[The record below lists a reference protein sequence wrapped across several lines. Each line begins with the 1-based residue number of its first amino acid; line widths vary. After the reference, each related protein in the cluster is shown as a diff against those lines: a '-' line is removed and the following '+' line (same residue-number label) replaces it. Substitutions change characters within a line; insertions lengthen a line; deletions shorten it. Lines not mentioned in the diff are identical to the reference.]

1 MSQHA
6 LYVSSSS
13 ASFFNIAM
21 LESYQVTFS
30 SLDVHL
36 HTEALLNAMNFLN
49 NLLPPSAK
57 KEGGQEELP
66 TILEEDETEKEEE
79 KAMETV
85 VAKKKRWFSFQM
97 LQSVSCFLHY
107 DLTVFFMAFFFYS
120 IKDYKVCRCGK
131 SAYQSRSPMS
141 EGFHSR
147 AES

>member
-6 LYVSSSS
+6 LYVSSLS

-85 VAKKKRWFSFQM
+85 VAKKKRWFS
-97 LQSVSCFLHY
+97 
-107 DLTVFFMAFFFYS
+107 
-120 IKDYKVCRCGK
+120 
-131 SAYQSRSPMS
+131 
-141 EGFHSR
+141 
-147 AES
+147 